1 MGALSV
7 FSRNFQS
14 HVFLSNNELDRE
26 IRIATQEFP
35 FYGNRQM
42 RGHLISKGIRVLW
55 QKIRES
61 MWRVDPD
68 GIMLRSLNIYTNH

>member
-35 FYGNRQM
+35 FYGIRQM
-42 RGHLISKGIRVLW
+42 RGHLISKGIR
-55 QKIRES
+55 
-61 MWRVDPD
+61 
-68 GIMLRSLNIYTNH
+68 ML